1 VSWHVWSR
9 LLAVLLC
16 VQPFAVVAQSNLSFE
31 GHFIQG
37 GLVVGQTLPGSE
49 VKHGDRKIHVSDT
62 GVFVLGFGRD
72 APKKDSL
79 SVQLPNGENIQHP
92 LEVRQQTYKTTRID
106 GLPKRKVTPKKEDLK
121 RIRSDNAKIGK
132 VRRLDT
138 GLTDFLSGFVWP
150 VKGRISGVFGSQR
163 ILNGK
168 PRRPHN
174 GMDIAAPQG
183 TPVLATSDGV
193 VQLVHEDMFYSGK
206 TVMIDH
212 GHGVTSVYI
221 HMNKI
226 TVKQG
231 SRVRQGDQIGTV
243 GMTGRATGPHLHWG
257 INLFKMPLDPK
268 LIVAGEKKLTR
279 TDQ

>member
-1 VSWHVWSR
+1 MSWR
-9 LLAVLLC
+9 LRGGLLAGLICL
-16 VQPFAVVAQSNLSFE
+16 QSFAVAAQSHLNFE

-37 GLVVGQTLPGSE
+37 GLVIGQTEPGSRIT
-49 VKHGDRKIHVSDT
+49 HGQRHVRVSDT
-62 GVFVLGFGRD
+62 GVFVLGFDRD
-72 APKKDSL
+72 APAKDAL
-79 SVQLPNGENIQHP
+79 SIQYPDGQKVTRP
-92 LEVRQQTYKTTRID
+92 LIIRPQTYKTTRID
-106 GLPKRKVTPKKEDLK
+106 GLPERKVTPKEEDLK

-132 VRRLDT
+132 VRRLDSAS
-138 GLTDFLSGFVWP
+138 TDFLSGFIWP
-150 VKGRISGVFGSQR
+150 VKGRVSGVFGSQR

-183 TPVLATSDGV
+183 TPVLATADGIV
-193 VQLVHEDMFYSGK
+193 RLVHEDMFLSGK

-212 GHGVTSVYI
+212 GQGLSSVYI
-221 HMNKI
+221 HMNNI
-226 TVKQG
+226 SVKQG

-268 LIVAGEKKLTR
+268 LIVAGEKQISR
-279 TDQ
+279 TD

>member
-1 VSWHVWSR
+1 MNWRGWSG
-9 LLAVLLC
+9 LLTVILC
-16 VQPFAVVAQSNLSFE
+16 VLPLTVTAQTNLGFK

-37 GLVVGQTLPGSE
+37 GLVIGQTLPGSK
-49 VKHGDRKIHVSDT
+49 VKHGDRLVQVSDT

-79 SVQLPNGENIQHP
+79 GVQLPDGQFILRP
-92 LEVRQQTYKTTRID
+92 LKIRSQTYKTTRID
-106 GLPKRKVTPKKEDLK
+106 GLPKRKVTPKAEDLK
-121 RIRSDNAKIGK
+121 RIRNDNAKIGK

-138 GLTDFLSGFVWP
+138 GITDFLSGFAWP

-183 TPVLATSDGV
+183 TPVLATSDGI
-193 VQLVHEDMFYSGK
+193 VQLVHENMFLSGK

-231 SRVRQGDQIGTV
+231 SRVRQGEQIGAV
-243 GMTGRATGPHLHWG
+243 GMTGRTTGPHLHWG

-279 TDQ
+279 TD